1 MPISTAASTD
11 VPRAT
16 TRAGK
21 VSGLRVGSV
30 DAFLGIPYAAAP
42 VGSRRWRPP
51 QAVAPWSGERPATR
65 FGPSAWQPLAPAGFG
80 PWTSEFVVQGP
91 VGEDCLYLN
100 VWSPAEKGDATRPVL
115 VWIHGG
121 AFVQG
126 SGSVA
131 VYDGQAL
138 AARGAVVVTL
148 NYRLGVLGFL
158 AHPDL
163 AKQSASDAYGNFGLQ
178 DQIAA
183 LRWVQAN
190 IAAFGGDPTAVTIAG
205 QSAGAVSVHLLAAS
219 PLAKG
224 LFQRAIALSGP
235 PALTRLKTLD
245 EAHADGL
252 AFAAELKA
260 RHIDELRALSAEE
273 LTRGLAPTP
282 RFMPMVD
289 GALLRHWPPQHAG
302 GALPTDVPMIVG
314 QTADEN
320 SGLDPNYSSPDPAA
334 LDDLLQRCYGAH
346 AAGMSVHYP
355 AASPPDH
362 AAAYRA
368 ASRDRWI
375 AALWCW
381 AAHRAK
387 EARAPVYAYHF
398 EHAPPGPD
406 AARFGAFHTADVPYW
421 MGTLAA
427 APQRGF
433 SNIDRQVS
441 DLASGYWMNFLARGN
456 PNGEG
461 LPHWPQLHPELPT
474 MLRIGPQP
482 SAGEMLSMPKLSD
495 IRRYVEAGGSMTI
508 LP

>member
-1 MPISTAASTD
+1 MRSAPAASTD
-11 VPRAT
+11 MPMAT
-16 TRAGK
+16 THAGK
-21 VSGLRVGSV
+21 VSGRRVGSV
-30 DAFLGIPYAAAP
+30 NAFLGIPYAAAP
-42 VGSRRWRPP
+42 LGSRRWRPP
-51 QAVAPWSGERPATR
+51 QPVAPWSGERPATG
-65 FGPSAWQPLAPAGFG
+65 FGPSAWQPLAPTGFG

-91 VGEDCLYLN
+91 VSEDCLYLN
-100 VWSPAEKGDATRPVL
+100 VWAPAGKVDVARPVL

-131 VYDGQAL
+131 VYDGHAL
-138 AARGAVVVTL
+138 AAQGAVVVTL

-163 AKQSASDAYGNFGLQ
+163 ANELASNAYGNFGLQ

-190 IAAFGGDPTAVTIAG
+190 IAAFGGDPTAVTVAG
-205 QSAGAVSVHLLAAS
+205 QSAGAVSVHMLVAS

-235 PALTRLKTLD
+235 PTLTPLKTLE

-252 AFAAELKA
+252 MFAAELKA
-260 RHIDELRALSAEE
+260 RRIDELRALSAED

-282 RFMPMVD
+282 RFVPMVD
-289 GALLRHWPPQHAG
+289 GALLRNWPPQRAV
-302 GALPTDVPMIVG
+302 GASPNDVPMIVG

-320 SGLDPNYSSPDPAA
+320 SGLDPAYGSQDPVA
-334 LDDLLQRCYGAH
+334 LNDLLRRYYGAH
-346 AAGMSVHYP
+346 AAGMSAHYL
-355 AASPPDH
+355 AITPDH
-362 AAAYRA
+362 AAAYLA

-375 AALWCW
+375 SALWTW
-381 AAHRAK
+381 AAHRAT

-406 AARFGAFHTADVPYW
+406 AARFGAFHTCDVPYW
-421 MGTLAA
+421 LGNLAA
-427 APQRGF
+427 APQRCF
-433 SNIDRQVS
+433 SDIDRQVS
-441 DLASGYWMNFLARGN
+441 DLTSAYWMNFLARGN
-456 PNGEG
+456 PNGDE

-474 MLRIGPQP
+474 MLRIRPRP
-482 SAGEMLSMPKLSD
+482 SAGEMLSMPTLSS
-495 IRRYVEAGGSMTI
+495 IRRHVDGGGSMTI